1 MIVIISKKIRLKPTK
16 EQETQ
21 LWKSVG
27 TARWV
32 YNWTLE
38 RQQENYKNGGK
49 FIYDNQLRKEITQL
63 KKQEDYKWLGDVS
76 NNVAKQAVK
85 DACNAY
91 KRFFK
96 GQSNAPKFKSR
107 RKSKKSFYNDTAKL
121 KVKNK
126 SVLIEKVGWI
136 KTSEQL
142 PINVKYMNPR
152 VSYDNKYWYLSVSIE
167 EEFTQPKLTD
177 EVIGIDL
184 GIKTLA
190 VCSNG
195 MEFKNI
201 NKTAKVKKIEK
212 RLRRLQRSA
221 SRKYEMNK
229 GENRYI
235 KTCNIIKIEK
245 QIQLLHRRL
254 KNIRDN
260 HLHQTTSAIAR
271 TKPSKVVMEDLNVKG
286 MMRNRHLAK
295 AISQQKF
302 YEFKR
307 QMEYKCEKYGIE
319 FIQVDRLFPSSKLC
333 SNCGQIKKNL
343 KLSDRVYHCD
353 CGLHIDRDL
362 NASINLAN
370 YGKLVN

>member
-1 MIVIISKKIRLKPTK
+1 MIMIISKKVRLKPTK

-21 LWKSVG
+21 LWQSVG
-27 TARWV
+27 TARWI

-49 FIYDNQLRKEITQL
+49 FIYDNDLRKEITQL
-63 KKQEDYKWLGDVS
+63 KKQDSHKWLSNVS

-85 DACNAY
+85 DACNSY

-96 GQSNAPKFKSR
+96 GQSSAPKFKSR
-107 RKSKKSFYNDTAKL
+107 RKSNKSFYNDTAKL

-142 PINVKYMNPR
+142 PMNVKYMNPR
-152 VSYDNKYWYLSVSIE
+152 VSHDNKYWYLSVSIE
-167 EEFTQPKLTD
+167 EEFTQPELTD

-195 MEFKNI
+195 MDFKNI
-201 NKTAKVKKIEK
+201 NKTNKVRKIEK

-221 SRKYEMNK
+221 SRKYEKNRE
-229 GENRYI
+229 GNRYV

-254 KNIRDN
+254 SNIRNN
-260 HLHQTTSAIAR
+260 HLHQTTNAIVR

-286 MMRNRHLAK
+286 MMKNRNLAK

-319 FIQVDRLFPSSKLC
+319 FIQVGRFFPSSKLC
-333 SNCGQIKKNL
+333 SNCGQIKKDL
-343 KLSDRVYHCD
+343 KLSDRRYYCD

-370 YGKLVN
+370 YGKSVK

>member
-1 MIVIISKKIRLKPTK
+1 MIMIISKKIRLKPTK

-76 NNVAKQAVK
+76 SKVSSQAVK

-96 GQSNAPKFKSR
+96 GQSKFPKFKSR
-107 RKSKKSFYNDTAKL
+107 RISRKSFYNPNDKL
-121 KVKNK
+121 KTKNK
-126 SVLIEKVGWI
+126 SVLIEKVGWV

-142 PINVKYMNPR
+142 PMDIKYLNPR
-152 VSYDNKYWYLSVSIE
+152 VSYDNKYWYLSVSYE
-167 EEFTQPKLTD
+167 QEFVKPKLTD

-195 MEFKNI
+195 MDFKNI
-201 NKTAKVKKIEK
+201 NKTTKVRKIEK

-229 GENRYI
+229 EGDRYV

-245 QIQLLHRRL
+245 KIQLLHRRL

-260 HLHQTTSAIAR
+260 HLHQTTNAIVR

-286 MMRNRHLAK
+286 MMKNRNLAK

-319 FIQVDRLFPSSKLC
+319 FIQVDRFFPSSKLC

-362 NASINLAN
+362 NASLNLAN

>member
-184 GIKTLA
+184 GIKNLA

-333 SNCGQIKKNL
+333 SNCGQIKKDL

>member
-1 MIVIISKKIRLKPTK
+1 MIMIISKKIRLKPTK
-16 EQETQ
+16 EQEAQ
-21 LWKSVG
+21 LWQSVG

-32 YNWTLE
+32 YNWALE

-49 FIYDNQLRKEITQL
+49 FVYDNDLRKEITQL
-63 KKQEDYKWLGDVS
+63 KKQDSYKWLSNVS

-96 GQSNAPKFKSR
+96 GQSSAPKFKSR
-107 RKSKKSFYNDTAKL
+107 RKSNKSFYNDTAKL

-142 PINVKYMNPR
+142 PMNTKYMNPR
-152 VSYDNKYWYLSVSIE
+152 VSYDNKYWYLSISIE
-167 EEFTQPKLTD
+167 EEFTQPELTD

-201 NKTAKVKKIEK
+201 NKTAKVRKIEK

-221 SRKYEMNK
+221 SRKYENNK
-229 GENRYI
+229 EGNRYV

-254 KNIRDN
+254 SNIRNN
-260 HLHQTTSAIAR
+260 HLHQTANAIVR

-286 MMRNRHLAK
+286 MMKNRNLAK

-319 FIQVDRLFPSSKLC
+319 FIQVDRFFPSSKLC

-343 KLSDRVYHCD
+343 KLSDRRYYCD

-370 YGKLVN
+370 YGKSVK

>member
-1 MIVIISKKIRLKPTK
+1 MIMIISKKIRLKPTK
-16 EQETQ
+16 GQETQ
-21 LWKSVG
+21 LWKSIG

-63 KKQEDYKWLGDVS
+63 KKQADYKWLGDVS

-96 GQSNAPKFKSR
+96 GQSSAPKFKSR
-107 RKSKKSFYNDTAKL
+107 RKSNKSFYNDTAKL

-142 PINVKYMNPR
+142 PMNIKYMNPR
-152 VSYDNKYWYLSVSIE
+152 VSYDNKYWYLSVSYE
-167 EEFTQPKLTD
+167 QDFTQPELTD

-195 MEFKNI
+195 MDFKNI
-201 NKTAKVKKIEK
+201 NKTTKVRKIEK

-229 GENRYI
+229 EGNRYV

-254 KNIRDN
+254 SNIRNN
-260 HLHQTTSAIAR
+260 HLHQTTNVIVR
-271 TKPSKVVMEDLNVKG
+271 TKPSRVVMEDLDVKG
-286 MMRNRHLAK
+286 MMKNRNLAK
-295 AISQQKF
+295 AIQDQKF

-307 QMEYKCEKYGIE
+307 QMKYKCEKYGIE
-319 FIQVDRLFPSSKLC
+319 FIQVDRFFPSSKLC
-333 SNCGQIKKNL
+333 SNCSQINKDL

-370 YGKLVN
+370 YGKSVK

>member
-1 MIVIISKKIRLKPTK
+1 MIMIISKKIRLKPTK

-107 RKSKKSFYNDTAKL
+107 RKSNKSFYNDTAKL

-126 SVLIEKVGWI
+126 SVLIEKIGWV

-142 PINVKYMNPR
+142 PMNTKYMNPR

-201 NKTAKVKKIEK
+201 NKTTKVRKIEK

-221 SRKYEMNK
+221 SRKYEKNK
-229 GENRYI
+229 EGNRYV

-245 QIQLLHRRL
+245 KIQLLHRRL
-254 KNIRDN
+254 SNIRNN
-260 HLHQTTSAIAR
+260 HLHQTTNAIVR

-286 MMRNRHLAK
+286 MMKNRHLAK

-319 FIQVDRLFPSSKLC
+319 FMQVGRFFPSSKLC

-343 KLSDRVYHCD
+343 KLSDRRYYCD

-370 YGKLVN
+370 YGKSVE

>member
-1 MIVIISKKIRLKPTK
+1 MTMIISKKVRLRPTK

-96 GQSNAPKFKSR
+96 GQSGFPKFKSR
-107 RKSKKSFYNDTAKL
+107 RKSNKSFYNDTAKL

-126 SVLIEKVGWI
+126 SVLIEKIGWV

-142 PINVKYMNPR
+142 PMDIKYLNPR
-152 VSYDNKYWYLSVSIE
+152 VSYDNKYWYLSVSYE
-167 EEFTQPKLTD
+167 QEFTQPELTD

-195 MEFKNI
+195 MDFKNI
-201 NKTAKVKKIEK
+201 NKTTKVRKIEK
-212 RLRRLQRSA
+212 RLRRLQRSV
-221 SRKYEMNK
+221 SRKYEKNK
-229 GENRYI
+229 EGTRYV

-260 HLHQTTSAIAR
+260 HLHQTTNAIVR
-271 TKPSKVVMEDLNVKG
+271 TKPSKVVIEDLNVKG
-286 MMRNRHLAK
+286 MIKNRNLAK

-319 FIQVDRLFPSSKLC
+319 FIQADRFFPSSKLC

-370 YGKLVN
+370 YGKLVK

>member
-1 MIVIISKKIRLKPTK
+1 MIMIISKKIRLKPTK

-76 NNVAKQAVK
+76 SKVSSQAVK

-96 GQSNAPKFKSR
+96 GQSSAPKFKSR
-107 RKSKKSFYNDTAKL
+107 RKSNKSFYNPNDKL
-121 KVKNK
+121 KTKNK

-142 PINVKYMNPR
+142 PIDVKYLNPR
-152 VSYDNKYWYLSVSIE
+152 VSHDNKYWYLSVSYE
-167 EEFTQPKLTD
+167 QEFIQPELTD

-201 NKTAKVKKIEK
+201 NKTTKVKKIEK

-229 GENRYI
+229 EGNRYV

-254 KNIRDN
+254 CNIRNN
-260 HLHQTTSAIAR
+260 HLHQTTNAIVR

-286 MMRNRHLAK
+286 MMKNRNLAK

-319 FIQVDRLFPSSKLC
+319 FIQVGRFFPSSKLC

-343 KLSDRVYHCD
+343 KLSDRRYHCD

-370 YGKLVN
+370 YGKSVK

>member
-1 MIVIISKKIRLKPTK
+1 MIMIISKKIRLKPTK

-38 RQQENYKNGGK
+38 RQKENYANGSK
-49 FIYDNQLRKEITQL
+49 FIYDNDLCKEITQL
-63 KKQEDYKWLGDVS
+63 KKQEEFKWLSDVS

-85 DACNAY
+85 DACDAY

-96 GQSNAPKFKSR
+96 GQSGFPRFKSKHR
-107 RKSKKSFYNDTAKL
+107 SKLSFFNDGHKLKSKPKKI
-121 KVKNK
+121 
-126 SVLIEKVGWI
+126 LIEKVGWVR
-136 KTSEQL
+136 TSEQL
-142 PINVKYMNPR
+142 PETKYYNPR
-152 VSYDNKYWYLSVSIE
+152 VRFDGKYWYLTVGIDIE
-167 EEFTQPKLTD
+167 PEQPKLTD

-201 NKTAKVKKIEK
+201 NKTAKVRKIEK

-229 GENRYI
+229 EGSRYV
-235 KTCNIIKIEK
+235 KTYNIIKIEK

-254 KNIRDN
+254 SNIRNN
-260 HLHQTTSAIAR
+260 HLHQTTNAIVR

-286 MMRNRHLAK
+286 MMKNHNLAK

-319 FIQVDRLFPSSKLC
+319 FIQVDRFFPSSKLC

>member
-1 MIVIISKKIRLKPTK
+1 MIMIISKKIRLKPTK
-16 EQETQ
+16 EQEVQ

-32 YNWTLE
+32 YNWALE

-49 FIYDNQLRKEITQL
+49 FIYDNDLRKEITQL

-76 NNVAKQAVK
+76 NDIAKQAVK
-85 DACNAY
+85 DACNSY

-96 GQSNAPKFKSR
+96 GQSKFPRFKSR
-107 RKSKKSFYNDTAKL
+107 RNNKKSFYNDVAKL
-121 KVKNK
+121 KVNNMSIQLAK
-126 SVLIEKVGWI
+126 IGWI

-142 PINVKYMNPR
+142 PMNVKYMNPR
-152 VSYDNKYWYLSVSIE
+152 VSYDNKYWYLSVSYE
-167 EEFTQPKLTD
+167 QEFTQPELTD

-184 GIKTLA
+184 GIKALA

-195 MEFKNI
+195 VEFKNI
-201 NKTAKVKKIEK
+201 NKTAKVRKIEK
-212 RLRRLQRSA
+212 RLRRLQRSV
-221 SRKYEMNK
+221 SRKYDMNK
-229 GENRYI
+229 EGNRYV

-254 KNIRDN
+254 SNIRNN
-260 HLHQTTSAIAR
+260 HLHQTTNTIVRA
-271 TKPSKVVMEDLNVKG
+271 KPSKVVMEDLNVKS
-286 MMRNRHLAK
+286 MMKNCNLAK

-307 QMEYKCEKYGIE
+307 QMEYKCDKYGIK
-319 FIQVDRLFPSSKLC
+319 FIQVDRFFPSSKLC
-333 SNCGQIKKNL
+333 SNCGQINKDL
-343 KLSDRVYHCD
+343 KISDRVYHCD

-370 YGKLVN
+370 YGKSVK

>member
-1 MIVIISKKIRLKPTK
+1 MIISKKIRLKPTK

-21 LWKSVG
+21 LWKSIG

-96 GQSNAPKFKSR
+96 CQSNAPKFKSR
-107 RKSKKSFYNDTAKL
+107 RRSNKSFYNDTAKL

-126 SVLIEKVGWI
+126 SVLIEKIGWV

-142 PINVKYMNPR
+142 PMDIKYLNPR
-152 VSYDNKYWYLSVSIE
+152 VSYDNKYWYLSVSYE
-167 EEFTQPKLTD
+167 QEFTQPELTD

-221 SRKYEMNK
+221 SRKYEKNK
-229 GENRYI
+229 EGNRYV

-254 KNIRDN
+254 SNIRNN
-260 HLHQTTSAIAR
+260 HLHQTTNAIVR

-286 MMRNRHLAK
+286 MMKNRNLAK

-307 QMEYKCEKYGIE
+307 QIEYKCEKYGIE
-319 FIQVDRLFPSSKLC
+319 FIQVGRFFPSSKLC

-343 KLSDRVYHCD
+343 KLSDRRYHCD

-362 NASINLAN
+362 NASLNLAN

>member
-1 MIVIISKKIRLKPTK
+1 MIMIISKKIRLKPTK
-16 EQETQ
+16 EQEVQ
-21 LWKSVG
+21 LWKSVD

-38 RQQENYKNGGK
+38 RQQENYKNGEK
-49 FIYDNQLRKEITQL
+49 FTYGNDLRKEITKL

-76 NNVAKQAVK
+76 NDIAKQAVK
-85 DACNAY
+85 DACDSY

-96 GQSNAPKFKSR
+96 GQSKFPRFKSR
-107 RKSKKSFYNDTAKL
+107 KNNKKSFYNDTSKL
-121 KVKNK
+121 KVNNMSIQLAK
-126 SVLIEKVGWI
+126 IGWV

-142 PINVKYMNPR
+142 PMNVKYMNPR
-152 VSYDNKYWYLSVSIE
+152 IIYDNKYWYLSVSYE
-167 EEFTQPKLTD
+167 QEFTQPELTD

-229 GENRYI
+229 EENRYV

-245 QIQLLHRRL
+245 KIRLLHRRL
-254 KNIRDN
+254 SNIRNN
-260 HLHQTTSAIAR
+260 HLHQTTNVIVR

-286 MMRNRHLAK
+286 MMKNRNLAK
-295 AISQQKF
+295 EISQQKF

-319 FIQVDRLFPSSKLC
+319 FIQVGRFFPSSKLC
-333 SNCGQIKKNL
+333 SNCGQINKDL

-370 YGKLVN
+370 YGKSVK

>member
-1 MIVIISKKIRLKPTK
+1 MIMIISKKIRLKPTK

-96 GQSNAPKFKSR
+96 GQSSAPKFKSR
-107 RKSKKSFYNDTAKL
+107 RKSNKSFYNDTAKL

-126 SVLIEKVGWI
+126 SVLIEKIGWV

-142 PINVKYMNPR
+142 PMDIKYLNPR
-152 VSYDNKYWYLSVSIE
+152 VSYDNKYWYLSVSYE
-167 EEFTQPKLTD
+167 QEFAQPELTD

-201 NKTAKVKKIEK
+201 NKTAKVRKIEK

-229 GENRYI
+229 EGGRYV

-254 KNIRDN
+254 SNIRNN
-260 HLHQTTSAIAR
+260 HLHQTTNAIVR

-286 MMRNRHLAK
+286 MMKNRNLAK

-319 FIQVDRLFPSSKLC
+319 FIQVGRFFPSSKLC

-343 KLSDRVYHCD
+343 KLSDRRYHCD

>member
-1 MIVIISKKIRLKPTK
+1 MIMIISKKIRLKPTK

-21 LWKSVG
+21 LWKSIG

-49 FIYDNQLRKEITQL
+49 FIYDNDLRKEITQL
-63 KKQEDYKWLGDVS
+63 KKQDDYKWLGDVS

-96 GQSNAPKFKSR
+96 GQSSAPKFKSR
-107 RKSKKSFYNDTAKL
+107 RKSNKSFYNDTAKL

-126 SVLIEKVGWI
+126 SVLIEKIGWV

-142 PINVKYMNPR
+142 PMDIKYLNPR
-152 VSYDNKYWYLSVSIE
+152 VSYDNKYWYLSVSYE
-167 EEFTQPKLTD
+167 QEFTQPELTD

-221 SRKYEMNK
+221 SRKYEKNK
-229 GENRYI
+229 EGNRYV

-254 KNIRDN
+254 SNIREN
-260 HLHQTTSAIAR
+260 HLHQTTSAITR

-286 MMRNRHLAK
+286 MMKNRNLAK

-319 FIQVDRLFPSSKLC
+319 FIQVDRFFPSSKLC

-362 NASINLAN
+362 NASLNLAN

>member
-1 MIVIISKKIRLKPTK
+1 MIIAKKIRLKPTK

-21 LWKSVG
+21 LLKSVG

-49 FIYDNQLRKEITQL
+49 FIYDNDLRKEITQL
-63 KKQEDYKWLGDVS
+63 KKQEDYRWLSDVS
-76 NNVAKQAVK
+76 NDVAKQAVK
-85 DACNAY
+85 DACNSY

-96 GQSNAPKFKSR
+96 GQSKFPRFKSR
-107 RKSKKSFYNDTAKL
+107 KNNKITFYNDVAKL
-121 KVKNK
+121 KVNNMSIQLAKIG
-126 SVLIEKVGWI
+126 LI

-142 PINVKYMNPR
+142 PMNVKYMNPR
-152 VSYDNKYWYLSVSIE
+152 VSYDNKYWYLSVSYE
-167 EEFTQPKLTD
+167 QEFTQPELTD

-190 VCSNG
+190 VCSNR

-201 NKTAKVKKIEK
+201 NKTAKVRKIEK
-212 RLRRLQRSA
+212 RLRRLQRSV

-229 GENRYI
+229 EGNRYA

-245 QIQLLHRRL
+245 QIRLLHRRL
-254 KNIRDN
+254 SNIRNN
-260 HLHQTTSAIAR
+260 HLHQTTNAIVR

-286 MMRNRHLAK
+286 MMKNRNLAK
-295 AISQQKF
+295 EISQQKF

-307 QMEYKCEKYGIE
+307 QIEYKCEKYGIE
-319 FIQVDRLFPSSKLC
+319 FIQVGRFFPSSKLC
-333 SNCGQIKKNL
+333 SNCGQINKDL

-370 YGKLVN
+370 YGKSVK

>member
-1 MIVIISKKIRLKPTK
+1 MIISKKVRLRPTK
-16 EQETQ
+16 VQEAQ

-27 TARWV
+27 IARWV

-107 RKSKKSFYNDTAKL
+107 RKSNKSFYNDTAKL

-142 PINVKYMNPR
+142 PMNTKYMNPR
-152 VSYDNKYWYLSVSIE
+152 VSYDNKYWYLSVSYE
-167 EEFTQPKLTD
+167 QEFTQPELTD

-195 MEFKNI
+195 MYFKNI
-201 NKTAKVKKIEK
+201 NKTAKVRKIEK

-229 GENRYI
+229 GGDHYA
-235 KTCNIIKIEK
+235 KTCNIVKIEK
-245 QIQLLHRRL
+245 KIQLLHRRL
-254 KNIRDN
+254 SNIRNN
-260 HLHQTTSAIAR
+260 HLHQTTNAIVR

-286 MMRNRHLAK
+286 MMKNRNLAK

-319 FIQVDRLFPSSKLC
+319 FIQVDRFFPSSKLC

>member
-1 MIVIISKKIRLKPTK
+1 MIMIVSKKVRLRPTK

-49 FIYDNQLRKEITQL
+49 FIYDNELRKEITQL
-63 KKQEDYKWLGDVS
+63 KKQDDYKWLGDVS
-76 NNVAKQAVK
+76 NNVAKQAAK

-96 GQSNAPKFKSR
+96 GQSSAPKFKSR
-107 RKSKKSFYNDTAKL
+107 RKSNKSFYNDTAKL

-126 SVLIEKVGWI
+126 SVLIEKIGWV

-142 PINVKYMNPR
+142 PMDIKYLNPR
-152 VSYDNKYWYLSVSIE
+152 VSYDNKYWYLSVSYE
-167 EEFTQPKLTD
+167 QEFTQPELTD

-195 MEFKNI
+195 MVFENI
-201 NKTAKVKKIEK
+201 NKTTKVRKIEK
-212 RLRRLQRSA
+212 RLRRLQRST
-221 SRKYEMNK
+221 SRKYEKNK
-229 GENRYI
+229 EGNRYV

-245 QIQLLHRRL
+245 KIQLLHRRL

-260 HLHQTTSAIAR
+260 HLHQTTNAIVR
-271 TKPSKVVMEDLNVKG
+271 TKPGKVVMEDLNVKG
-286 MMRNRHLAK
+286 MMKNRNLAK

-319 FIQVDRLFPSSKLC
+319 FIQVDRFFPSSKLC

-343 KLSDRVYHCD
+343 KLSDRRYHCD

>member
-1 MIVIISKKIRLKPTK
+1 MIMIISKKIRLKPTK

-76 NNVAKQAVK
+76 SKVSSQAVK

-96 GQSNAPKFKSR
+96 GQSKFPKFKSR
-107 RKSKKSFYNDTAKL
+107 RISRKSFYNPNDKL
-121 KVKNK
+121 KTKNK
-126 SVLIEKVGWI
+126 SVLIEKVGWV

-142 PINVKYMNPR
+142 PMDIKYLNPR
-152 VSYDNKYWYLSVSIE
+152 VSYDNKYWYLSVSYE
-167 EEFTQPKLTD
+167 QEFVKPKLTD

-195 MEFKNI
+195 MDFKNI
-201 NKTAKVKKIEK
+201 NKTTKVRKIEK

-229 GENRYI
+229 EGDRYV

-245 QIQLLHRRL
+245 KIQLLHRRL

-260 HLHQTTSAIAR
+260 HLHQTTNAIVR

-286 MMRNRHLAK
+286 MMKNRNLAK

-319 FIQVDRLFPSSKLC
+319 FIQVDRFFPSSKLC
-333 SNCGQIKKNL
+333 SNCGQIKKSL
-343 KLSDRVYHCD
+343 KLSDRRYHCD

-362 NASINLAN
+362 NASLNLAN

>member
-1 MIVIISKKIRLKPTK
+1 MIMIISKKIRLKPTK

-107 RKSKKSFYNDTAKL
+107 RKSNKSFYNDTAKL

-126 SVLIEKVGWI
+126 SVLIEKIGWV

-142 PINVKYMNPR
+142 PMNTKYMNPR

-201 NKTAKVKKIEK
+201 NKTTKVRKIEK

-221 SRKYEMNK
+221 SRKYEKNK
-229 GENRYI
+229 EGNRYV

-245 QIQLLHRRL
+245 KIQLLHRRL

-260 HLHQTTSAIAR
+260 HLHQTTNAIVR
-271 TKPSKVVMEDLNVKG
+271 TKPSRVVMEDLNVKG
-286 MMRNRHLAK
+286 MMKNHHLAK

-319 FIQVDRLFPSSKLC
+319 FIQVGRFFPSSKLC

>member
-1 MIVIISKKIRLKPTK
+1 MMMIISKKVRLRPTK
-16 EQETQ
+16 VQEAQ

-38 RQQENYKNGGK
+38 RQQENYKNGRK

-63 KKQEDYKWLGDVS
+63 KRQEDYKWLGDVS

-96 GQSNAPKFKSR
+96 GQSSVPKFKSR
-107 RKSKKSFYNDTAKL
+107 RKSNKTFYNDAGKL

-126 SVLIEKVGWI
+126 SVLVEKIGWV

-142 PINVKYMNPR
+142 PMGIKYLNPR
-152 VSYDNKYWYLSVSIE
+152 VSHDNKYWYLSVSIE
-167 EEFTQPKLTD
+167 EEFTQPELTD

-221 SRKYEMNK
+221 SRKYEKNK
-229 GENRYI
+229 EGNRYV

-245 QIQLLHRRL
+245 QIQLLYRRL
-254 KNIRDN
+254 SNIRNN
-260 HLHQTTSAIAR
+260 HLHQTTNAIVR

-286 MMRNRHLAK
+286 MMKNRNLAK

-307 QMEYKCEKYGIE
+307 QMGYKCEKYGIE
-319 FIQVDRLFPSSKLC
+319 FIQVGRFFPSSKLC
-333 SNCGQIKKNL
+333 SNCGQINKDL

-353 CGLHIDRDL
+353 CGLYIDRDS

-370 YGKLVN
+370 YGKSVE

>member
-1 MIVIISKKIRLKPTK
+1 MIMIISKKIRLKPTK

-21 LWKSVG
+21 LCKSVG

-38 RQQENYKNGGK
+38 RQRDNYANGGK
-49 FIYDNQLRKEITQL
+49 FIYDNDLRKEITQL
-63 KKQEDYKWLGDVS
+63 KKQEEFRWLSDVS

-96 GQSNAPKFKSR
+96 GQSSAPKFKSR
-107 RKSKKSFYNDTAKL
+107 RKSNKSFYNDTAKL

-126 SVLIEKVGWI
+126 SVLIEKIGWV

-142 PINVKYMNPR
+142 PMDIKYLNPR

-167 EEFTQPKLTD
+167 EEFTKPELTD

-195 MEFKNI
+195 MDFKNI
-201 NKTAKVKKIEK
+201 NKTTKVRKIEK

-229 GENRYI
+229 EGNRYV

-245 QIQLLHRRL
+245 KIQLLHRRL

-260 HLHQTTSAIAR
+260 HLHQTTNAIVR

-286 MMRNRHLAK
+286 MMKNHHLAK

-302 YEFKR
+302 YESKR

-319 FIQVDRLFPSSKLC
+319 FIQVGRFFPSSKLC

-370 YGKLVN
+370 YGKSVE